1 MNMRIAIPMR
11 RLESRHAGGVREE
24 RLRGA
29 GTLRSV
35 PLLSLSAWRG
45 RSGRRYV
52 VGIHPMEAGDLDE
65 VGPAVVIAVR
75 RDGEGIAEA
84 VAVASVTEPD
94 AAWIAAA
101 RRRGADH
108 RRAQLT
114 ELARVVLAELE
125 RELARVGAK
134 DGRTQ
139 LVDAVAQLLRLLP
152 PDARERAEVLCH
164 GEVHERHGVPRQLG
178 LAAHL
183 LAHGHRVVEERA
195 EQRPREPVVGGER
208 VGLAHLGVQLMQAV
222 QDELL
227 QRRELIIVRQALD
240 LIKAWGT
247 GHPGG
252 VGTIHAGTAIG
263 ALRRMEQ
270 LIQEAVVTVPR
281 ALIAETIDLVAV
293 LSGRGASRRL
303 AELARVEGL
312 GPDGDYCV
320 TPTIPSISGD
330 R

>member
-101 RRRGADH
+101 RRRGA
-108 RRAQLT
+108 T
-114 ELARVVLAELE
+114 EL
-125 RELARVGAK
+125 
-134 DGRTQ
+134 
-139 LVDAVAQLLRLLP
+139 
-152 PDARERAEVLCH
+152 H
-164 GEVHERHGVPRQLG
+164 VH
-178 LAAHL
+178 
-183 LAHGHRVVEERA
+183 
-195 EQRPREPVVGGER
+195 
-208 VGLAHLGVQLMQAV
+208 
-222 QDELL
+222 
-227 QRRELIIVRQALD
+227 
-240 LIKAWGT
+240 
-247 GHPGG
+247 
-252 VGTIHAGTAIG
+252 
-263 ALRRMEQ
+263 
-270 LIQEAVVTVPR
+270 
-281 ALIAETIDLVAV
+281 
-293 LSGRGASRRL
+293 RL
-303 AELARVEGL
+303 AE
-312 GPDGDYCV
+312 
-320 TPTIPSISGD
+320 TPAERRAVAADLTVADPL
-330 R
+330 RA